1 MTTPRDDE
9 HLDQLLADWDSQS
22 DAPSRLENLHQQ
34 ILAAAVEGRS
44 ETTRNQPASLTL
56 AGAMTGF
63 GAGQCV
69 RFEPKGWTAQLV
81 VAVAAML
88 LVSLGVFLGTELREP
103 ATVTLA
109 ETPPESAWL
118 RDDQLQNKADL
129 LAEMET
135 LFDGQLAWLAE
146 DGRRVE
152 LGLSDSS
159 AASASESSDNRR
171 VAIRLVVVR
180 REDSTADW
188 QVAWAMDV
196 SARQEERIR
205 VASSE
210 QPNDTVQLWSYELP
224 DGLIAVDCSLKLG
237 GDLQLDTE
245 SSALCRN
252 GQPQQI
258 LETRHAGAEYRVFQ
272 TVAVLNPEVG

>member
-1 MTTPRDDE
+1 MTTTRDDE
-9 HLDQLLADWDSQS
+9 HLDQLLSDWDSQS
-22 DAPSRLENLHQQ
+22 ESPDRLENLHQQ
-34 ILAAAVEGRS
+34 ILTAAVEDYS
-44 ETTRNQPASLTL
+44 ETIRSQPASLTL
-56 AGAMTGF
+56 AGARTGF

-69 RFEPKGWTAQLV
+69 RFEPKGWTAQIV

-88 LVSLGVFLGTELREP
+88 LLSVGVVLVTELREP
-103 ATVTLA
+103 TTVTLA

-129 LAEMET
+129 LTEMEM

-159 AASASESSDNRR
+159 ATSAPESSDNRR

-196 SARQEERIR
+196 SARQEEQIR
-205 VASSE
+205 VASVE
-210 QPNDTVQLWSYELP
+210 QPDDAVQLWSYELP
-224 DGLIAVDCSLKLG
+224 DGLIVVDCSLQLG
-237 GDLQLDTE
+237 GELQLDAE

-258 LETRHAGAEYRVFQ
+258 MKTRHAGAEYRVFQ
-272 TVAVLNPEVG
+272 TVALLDPELG